1 MQSATGSLS
10 RWRFLAPLKGRADL
24 QLLSEINLRDLSRL
38 PGHPKYGFSDLGH
51 NEPQRTRSGRVGGF
65 KVQVQQCI
73 TLSGQRMAK
82 GAMEKMENKGRLPLS
97 HGTTTAI
104 SLNLFTQFVALGL

>member
-1 MQSATGSLS
+1 
-10 RWRFLAPLKGRADL
+10 
-24 QLLSEINLRDLSRL
+24 
-38 PGHPKYGFSDLGH
+38 
-51 NEPQRTRSGRVGGF
+51 
-65 KVQVQQCI
+65 
-73 TLSGQRMAK
+73 MAK